1 MKIGFLCSEKYSKYD
16 GLIENIIECMNKKVS
31 IEKQAI
37 ENSKIVLSTRKKYDL
52 YVLFTDDVED
62 FNLCYS
68 KIKSKN
74 KPILITQ
81 NLQESYIRSVIGL
94 VKDIIYSKSNTEV
107 IANRLFNI
115 MVKLDV

>member
-1 MKIGFLCSEKYSKYD
+1 MKIAFIYSEK
-16 GLIENIIECMNKKVS
+16 NKKYEKLIQS
-31 IEKQAI
+31 IINELKNQKSNTQNVFDVNIAK
-37 ENSKIVLSTRKKYDL
+37 NSRKKYDL